1 MWVEV
6 RTSHF
11 IVSSDGGEKTARKVL
26 DQFEAVRR
34 VFQATMPNARLNTGI
49 PIRILAARDS
59 KSFAKVFPEFPADN
73 RHIQPNG
80 QFVAGPEKI
89 HIGLRTNVS
98 GYSPYAEI
106 YEDYAHFITKL
117 SYHSLPPWLEEGF
130 TNIYG
135 SMTFTEKGARL
146 GRPDP
151 EDMSTLFESPL
162 LPLDIV
168 LHVDRASPYYNTG
181 QKNTVFSAES
191 RALVHFLFTDS
202 ELSNGKGLDRFVD
215 LVEHGGDPLQAARQA
230 FGDLNKLQSRLD
242 SYINLVKGPPAEI
255 AIASDSESTS
265 EPRTLSAAEVNARI
279 GDFWANRG
287 GRDDAQSKLEEALM
301 AEPALAEAEQSLGFL
316 LLKQTHLDEADQH
329 FAKALQLD
337 PNDGLTFYGRGLAA
351 MSRGGFVGVP
361 VAAVEAF
368 EKSASLNP
376 DFAPA
381 WYYLA
386 SVYATRTET
395 LQRALADAQR
405 AATLAPGDSGYQLQ
419 VAGILERL
427 GRGDEASKT
436 LPGVQTSSNDAGAVS
451 KSGEDV
457 VKAPP
462 RSTPSRGVAGNPPSK
477 SSPSATPHIDRN
489 TEPGEKPSTTPAAP
503 PSASPPAAVA
513 PPPLFS
519 SSAHVYSMAGT
530 ITDAICTNAPQIQ
543 ITLKAQTLVMHL
555 HADDLGQVA
564 VKSSGSTAPAKI
576 AGCTSLRGR
585 SARVSY
591 LLATDKPWDGEIQ
604 AVEFRSQP

>member
-1 MWVEV
+1 
-6 RTSHF
+6 
-11 IVSSDGGEKTARKVL
+11 
-26 DQFEAVRR
+26 
-34 VFQATMPNARLNTGI
+34 
-49 PIRILAARDS
+49 
-59 KSFAKVFPEFPADN
+59 
-73 RHIQPNG
+73 
-80 QFVAGPEKI
+80 
-89 HIGLRTNVS
+89 
-98 GYSPYAEI
+98 
-106 YEDYAHFITKL
+106 
-117 SYHSLPPWLEEGF
+117 
-130 TNIYG
+130 
-135 SMTFTEKGARL
+135 
-146 GRPDP
+146 
-151 EDMSTLFESPL
+151 
-162 LPLDIV
+162 
-168 LHVDRASPYYNTG
+168 
-181 QKNTVFSAES
+181 
-191 RALVHFLFTDS
+191 
-202 ELSNGKGLDRFVD
+202 
-215 LVEHGGDPLQAARQA
+215 
-230 FGDLNKLQSRLD
+230 
-242 SYINLVKGPPAEI
+242 
-255 AIASDSESTS
+255 
-265 EPRTLSAAEVNARI
+265 
-279 GDFWANRG
+279 
-287 GRDDAQSKLEEALM
+287 
-301 AEPALAEAEQSLGFL
+301 
-316 LLKQTHLDEADQH
+316 
-329 FAKALQLD
+329 
-337 PNDGLTFYGRGLAA
+337 

-368 EKSASLNP
+368 ERSASLNP

-462 RSTPSRGVAGNPPSK
+462 RSTPSRGVAGKPPSK
-477 SSPSATPHIDRN
+477 SSPGATPHIDRN

-503 PSASPPAAVA
+503 PSASSPAAVA

-519 SSAHVYSMAGT
+519 SSAHVYSMVGT
-530 ITDAICTNAPQIQ
+530 ITDALCTNAPQIQ

-576 AGCTSLRGR
+576 TSCTSLRGR

-604 AVEFRSQP
+604 AVELRSQP